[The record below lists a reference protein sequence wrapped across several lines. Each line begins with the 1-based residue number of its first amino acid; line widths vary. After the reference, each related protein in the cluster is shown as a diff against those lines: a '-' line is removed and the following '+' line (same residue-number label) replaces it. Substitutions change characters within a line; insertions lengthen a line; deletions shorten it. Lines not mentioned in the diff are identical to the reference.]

1 MIKREIC
8 IEAINLKSN
17 KLNGYRLLTVYSKEL
32 GILRLSGSRLGGRS
46 EAFVRNNFWIN
57 YNEKSEI
64 HSIKQS
70 EFIGHC
76 KGISQNYEKLINAW
90 QWAEFLEACSHT
102 GEDNSQE
109 LFDLF
114 WTCLEKAE
122 EMSVEVYEQRALIL
136 NLYFLWNLSHFL
148 GYEPNL
154 HLCQQNHEKSNCP
167 LLKNEAKF
175 HDLFFDFEQGGI
187 LCSACPSDLVM
198 STYSSKILG
207 GIYKIFTEL
216 QNQNLKEILT
226 KNLEINYQKPAL
238 EFAKKTLQKYLQVH
252 AHHKLKSIGLK

>member
-32 GILRLSGSRLGGRS
+32 GVLKLSGSKLGGRA

-57 YNEKSEI
+57 YSEKSDI
-64 HSIKQS
+64 HSIRQS
-70 EFIGHC
+70 EFIGLF
-76 KGISQNYEKLINAW
+76 KGINQNYEKLMGAW

-102 GEDNSQE
+102 GEDHSQE
-109 LFDLF
+109 IFDLF
-114 WTCLEKAE
+114 WNCLKTLE
-122 EMSVEVYEQRALIL
+122 EIPEQVYEQKGLIL

-154 HLCQQNHEKSNCP
+154 HLCQQNHEKFDCP

-187 LCSACPSDLVM
+187 LCSACPGDLQM
-198 STYSSKILG
+198 TPYSSKILG
-207 GIYKIFTEL
+207 GIYKIFIDLKE
-216 QNQNLKEILT
+216 QNLDQILSENIQNT
-226 KNLEINYQKPAL
+226 HQKPAL
-238 EFAKKTLQKYLQVH
+238 EFTKKTLQKYLQIH
-252 AHHKLKSIGLK
+252 AHHKLKSISLK